1 VSNVVGTQDGRT
13 ARRSKNH
20 ELVLDAVL
28 ELFTAGNFNPT
39 PEEVATQSGVSLR
52 SVYRYVSSRDQLF
65 EQAIARHLKKTANLW
80 ILDEPMN
87 ESFASRLDHFLE
99 HRLRLYEAV
108 AASNRASRAF
118 SLTHEN
124 VRARLNLA
132 RTVLRDQAERQF
144 APELEALTAA
154 RRRQV
159 VATMES
165 LTQLEGLDSM
175 IHLQHLSLRE
185 TRETL
190 HHLLTLLLNPSPKG
204 IA

>member
-39 PEEVATQSGVSLR
+39 PEDVATQSGVSLR

-65 EQAIARHLKKTANLW
+65 EQAIARHLKKTAKLW
-80 ILDEPMN
+80 LLDEPMN
-87 ESFASRLDHFLE
+87 ESFESRLDHFLE

-124 VRARLNLA
+124 VRARLAQA
-132 RTVLRDQAERQF
+132 RILLRDQAERQF
-144 APELEALTAA
+144 APELATLSAA

-165 LTQLEGLDSM
+165 LTQLEGLDSL
-175 IHLQHLSLRE
+175 IYLQQLSMRE
-185 TRETL
+185 ARETL
-190 HHLLTLLLNPSPKG
+190 HHLLSLLLNPSPKG
-204 IA
+204 TA

>member
-1 VSNVVGTQDGRT
+1 VSNVTTEQDGRS

-39 PEEVATQSGVSLR
+39 PEDVATQSGVSLR

-80 ILDEPMN
+80 ILDDPLN

-124 VRARLNLA
+124 VRARLAQA
-132 RTVLRDQAERQF
+132 RTLLRDQAERQF
-144 APELEALTAA
+144 ASELATLTAA

-165 LTQLEGLDSM
+165 LTQLEGLDSL
-175 IHLQHLSLRE
+175 IYLQQLSIRE
-185 TRETL
+185 ARETL
-190 HHLLTLLLNPSPKG
+190 RQLLSLLLNPSPKG
-204 IA
+204 TA